1 MPLNLGA
8 GEVLVL
14 FMVALLV
21 FGGRLPEVARS
32 AGKIFSDIKRGVSD
46 EMRKVE
52 ASTDTEEAPQ
62 AEPAP
67 ASFSTPP
74 DGEDCKGL

>member
-8 GEVLVL
+8 GELLVL

-21 FGGRLPEVARS
+21 FGGRLPEVARK
-32 AGKIFSDIKRGVSD
+32 AGKVFSDFRRGISD

-52 ASTDTEEAPQ
+52 ASTEIEE
-62 AEPAP
+62 
-67 ASFSTPP
+67 TPP
-74 DGEDCKGL
+74 ANFPPPADGDDCKGL

>member
-8 GEVLVL
+8 GELLVL

-21 FGGRLPEVARS
+21 FGGRLPEVART
-32 AGKIFSDIKRGVSD
+32 AGKVFSDLRRGISD

-52 ASTDTEEAPQ
+52 ASVDAEETPPPTF
-62 AEPAP
+62 PA
-67 ASFSTPP
+67 PP
-74 DGEDCKGL
+74 DGEDCKGLE

>member
-8 GEVLVL
+8 GELLVL

-21 FGGRLPEVARS
+21 FGGRLPEVART
-32 AGKIFSDIKRGVSD
+32 AGKVFSDLRRGISD

-52 ASTDTEEAPQ
+52 SSVEAEETPPP
-62 AEPAP
+62 E
-67 ASFSTPP
+67 FKRPP
-74 DGEDCKGL
+74 DGEDCKGLE